1 VQLNYN
7 GDSMRSE
14 FVYDYDAFGKETRSS
29 TLVAGLNPDSFPF
42 HYSTKFTDPESGFN
56 YYGYRFCAPSK
67 AWHLCAIKQHNPAGW
82 ETRRYLNHETGKQ
95 LKRNCVTARWGG
107 EHREENPIDR
117 NASEHDS
124 ASNVD
129 EPASEGRSPRSVSAS
144 SAGQRD
150 GRSLAWWT
158 IRRAGCG
165 WWQ

>member
-1 VQLNYN
+1 MGFLKRV
-7 GDSMRSE
+7 SE
-14 FVYDYDAFGKETRSS
+14 DLAFPQPHWDQEKQQKEDQPRPWVSFETMTEAEKRH
-29 TLVAGLNPDSFPF
+29 AGLSGSFA
-42 HYSTKFTDPESGFN
+42 
-56 YYGYRFCAPSK
+56 CAPRRTTNPRS
-67 AWHLCAIKQHNPAGW
+67 CAIKQHNPAGW